1 MKLWDAAVVE
11 SIEYTYRKVT
21 SSRPVYYSILNSFGQ
36 RVQYISIKF
45 PLHKQSENP
54 KMFYYP
60 RQSTARDF
68 TLCYF
73 LEGTENIPESIGE
86 MNMNRK

>member
-1 MKLWDAAVVE
+1 
-11 SIEYTYRKVT
+11 
-21 SSRPVYYSILNSFGQ
+21 
-36 RVQYISIKF
+36 
-45 PLHKQSENP
+45 
-54 KMFYYP
+54 MFYYP